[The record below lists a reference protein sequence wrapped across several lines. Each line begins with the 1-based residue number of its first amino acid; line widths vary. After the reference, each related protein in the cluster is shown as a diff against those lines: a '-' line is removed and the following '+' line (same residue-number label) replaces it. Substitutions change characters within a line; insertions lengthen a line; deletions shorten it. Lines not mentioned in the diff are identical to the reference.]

1 MKVLKCSDMGF
12 KCNFV
17 ATGNSAEEAKKKLLE
32 HGNTVHKEMLNN
44 MSAEQKAEMEKKI
57 MESLR

>member
-32 HGNTVHKEMLNN
+32 HGNTVHKEIFDKMTP
-44 MSAEQKAEMEKKI
+44 EQKAEMEKKI
-57 MESLR
+57 MKNL